1 MVSYQIGSKCSEYL
15 HYAKS
20 LLFDKH
26 GLGSSLQ
33 TRKLIRWIDGVNPD
47 IIHLHCVHGYYLN
60 YRILFEY
67 LKSTNIPVVW
77 TFHDCWSFTGHCAHF
92 VNVGCMKWK
101 TECFQCPLKHAYPKA
116 LVDNSTRNFKLK
128 KYLLGGLQG
137 NLTIVP
143 VSNWLQGYVKDSFLQ
158 QNNIV
163 TIHNGVDTTT
173 FKQIEVLGYNGST
186 KTILGVASVWT
197 KTKGLDD
204 FILLRE
210 MLPADVEIKL
220 VGLTK
225 EQIASLPSGVIGIE
239 RTHCVEDL
247 VKLYSEA
254 EVFVNPT
261 YADTFPTVNLESLA
275 CGTPV
280 ITYRT
285 GGSPEAVTSET
296 GIVVEQGNLESL
308 KVAIMTV
315 LNNGKE
321 YYSQA
326 CRQRVEE
333 YFDKNKCFQ
342 RYIDLY
348 EDLLTRR
355 E

>member
-1 MVSYQIGSKCSEYL
+1 M
-15 HYAKS
+15 
-20 LLFDKH
+20 
-26 GLGSSLQ
+26 
-33 TRKLIRWIDGVNPD
+33 
-47 IIHLHCVHGYYLN
+47 
-60 YRILFEY
+60 
-67 LKSTNIPVVW
+67 
-77 TFHDCWSFTGHCAHF
+77 
-92 VNVGCMKWK
+92 
-101 TECFQCPLKHAYPKA
+101 
-116 LVDNSTRNFKLK
+116 DNSTRNFKLK